1 MQSPPSIDPRVA
13 KTHAALFDTW
23 FPLEELPIAPAI
35 KPDIAGIAAEVS
47 TALLAAFSQSP
58 FLEILEGM
66 TFPNTL
72 PFYEC
77 LVRSTNPT
85 IHALVTTPGGYG
97 ELPTEHRLPV
107 FAFFFE
113 GTCGDATVQMAM
125 EMREAYLSGIWDLPL
140 AVPLTEIQSPQ
151 VFMEDTAIY
160 AKRHAPAIPMSR
172 LAYDPVA
179 KTIRHTDG
187 PIDYLIIGSGP
198 GGATVARALRQAG
211 KRIVLIERG
220 SFVIWGSMNTRS
232 YAQLMFQHDRA
243 TTIDNGVIVRSGE
256 TLGGGST
263 VNIDLAFSPLEGTI
277 QARIAQWIQ
286 AGLLDAPYYTPDR
299 IAAAYQWVRE
309 VIGTRELSQT
319 ELNQDNLALW
329 DGARAYGV
337 DPSLYHLNRF
347 PVGLSPSPV
356 DDKLDAA
363 RQLILSAVQDQDNPL
378 SVIPDATV
386 DVIRFAPISDGKNVR
401 AIGATL
407 TLNSPWTEYGNTV
420 VDPCQLQIPPGTTV
434 SIDAENVVLAAGTIG
449 TTRILLNSAKSTPA
463 IANPHIGKGL
473 IIHPS
478 IPLIGVFDRQIN
490 LLEGLDSATFVDA
503 FGVQPGF
510 IFETMSGLPAYG
522 AIMIPGTGTQVYE
535 HISQFN
541 QSAGFGVMLVD
552 TPADTNCVALDDQG
566 NVLIQYQLSPADKQR
581 FRTGVAIGIRM
592 MFLAGAKEVILP
604 SNENFLN
611 LDDFDPT
618 QGVYLTQIEQADL
631 VEQHLAFIPN
641 RTLLTSAH
649 LQATNK
655 MGPSPDVA
663 VVSMHQRVWN
673 VLTGAE
679 VPNLYV
685 MDSSIFP
692 TSVGANPMQS
702 IYTFARIFSDRLI
715 HGMNYDR
722 PVVMQTTR
730 HERTVPVFRPDTHL
744 LAKERFT

>member
-1 MQSPPSIDPRVA
+1 MASPPSIDPRVT

-23 FPLEELPIAPAI
+23 FPIDELPIPMAI

-47 TALLAAFSQSP
+47 TAMLAAFSQSS

-66 TFPNTL
+66 TVPTTL

-77 LVRSTNPT
+77 LASSTDPA
-85 IHALVTTPGGYG
+85 IHAFVTTPGGYG
-97 ELPTEHRLPV
+97 ELPTKHRLPV

-151 VFMEDTAIY
+151 VFMDDAAIY
-160 AKRHAPAIPMSR
+160 AKRHAPVIPKSR

-198 GGATVARALRQAG
+198 GGATVAHAMRQAG
-211 KRIVLIERG
+211 KRIVLIEKG
-220 SFVIWGSMNTRS
+220 PFVIWGSMNTRS

-286 AGLLDAPYYTPDR
+286 SGLLDAPYYTPDR

-329 DGARAYGV
+329 DGARSYGV

-386 DVIRFAPISDGKNVR
+386 DAIRFAPVSDGKNVR

-407 TLNSPWTEYGNTV
+407 TLNPPWTEYGNTV

-463 IANPHIGKGL
+463 IANPRIGKGL

-541 QSAGFGVMLVD
+541 QSAGFGAMLVD
-552 TPADTNCVALDDQG
+552 TLSDTNCVALDDQG
-566 NVLIQYQLSPADKQR
+566 NVVIQYQLSAADKQR
-581 FRTGVAIGIRM
+581 FRMGVAIGIRM

-618 QGVYLTQIEQADL
+618 QGVYLTQIEPADL

-655 MGPSPDVA
+655 MEPSPDVA
-663 VVSMHQRVWN
+663 VVSTRQRVWN
-673 VLTGAE
+673 VLSGAE

-715 HGMNYDR
+715 HGMDHDR
-722 PVVMQTTR
+722 PVAMHTAQLDR
-730 HERTVPVFRPDTHL
+730 AVPVIRPDRQL
-744 LAKERFT
+744 

>member
-1 MQSPPSIDPRVA
+1 MASPPSIDPRVA

-35 KPDIAGIAAEVS
+35 KSDIAGIAAEVR
-47 TALLAAFSQSP
+47 TAMLAAFSQSP
-58 FLEILEGM
+58 FLALLEGM

-77 LVRSTNPT
+77 LARSTNPA

-97 ELPTEHRLPV
+97 ELSVEHRLPV
-107 FAFFFE
+107 FALFFK
-113 GTCGDATVQMAM
+113 GDCGDATTQMAM

-151 VFMEDTAIY
+151 VFIQDTAIY
-160 AKRHAPAIPMSR
+160 AKRHAPAIPRSR
-172 LAYDPVA
+172 LTYDPVS
-179 KTIRHTDG
+179 KTIRHNDG

-198 GGATVARALRQAG
+198 GGATVAHALHEAG
-211 KRIVLIERG
+211 RRVVLIEKG
-220 SFVIWGSMNTRS
+220 PFVIWGSMDTRS

-243 TTIDNGVIVRSGE
+243 TTVDNGVIVRSGE

-277 QARIAQWIQ
+277 QARIANWIQ

-299 IAAAYQWVRE
+299 IAAAYQWVRQ

-329 DGARAYGV
+329 DGARAFGV

-347 PVGLSPSPV
+347 PTGLSPSPV

-363 RQLILSAVQDQDNPL
+363 RQLILPAAQDQDNPL
-378 SVIPDATV
+378 SVIPDASV
-386 DVIRFAPISDGKNVR
+386 DAIRFAPMSDGKNVR

-407 TLNSPWTEYGNTV
+407 TLNPPWTEYGNAV
-420 VDPCQLQIPPGTTV
+420 VDPCQLQIPPGRTV

-463 IANPHIGKGL
+463 IANPRIGKGL
-473 IIHPS
+473 IMHPS

-510 IFETMSGLPAYG
+510 IFETMAGLPAYG
-522 AIMIPGTGTQVYE
+522 AIMIPGTGRQVYE
-535 HISQFN
+535 RISQFN
-541 QSAGFGVMLVD
+541 QSAGFGAMLVD
-552 TPADTNCVALDDQG
+552 TPSDANCVTLDDQG
-566 NVLIQYQLSPADKQR
+566 DVVIHYQLSAADKTR

-604 SNENFLN
+604 SNENFLKQT
-611 LDDFDPT
+611 DFDPT
-618 QGVYLTQIEQADL
+618 QGVYLTDIQQADL
-631 VEQHLAFIPN
+631 VEQNLAFLPN
-641 RTLLTSAH
+641 RTLLTAAH

-655 MGPSPDVA
+655 MGPAPDVA
-663 VVSMHQRVWN
+663 VVSTRQRVWN
-673 VLTGAE
+673 VLTAEE

-692 TSVGANPMQS
+692 TSVGANPMQA
-702 IYTFARIFSDRLI
+702 IYTFARIFSERLI
-715 HGMNYDR
+715 HGMDHDR
-722 PVVMQTTR
+722 PVELQPAR
-730 HERTVPVFRPDTHL
+730 HDRAVPAIRPDGHL
-744 LAKERFT
+744 